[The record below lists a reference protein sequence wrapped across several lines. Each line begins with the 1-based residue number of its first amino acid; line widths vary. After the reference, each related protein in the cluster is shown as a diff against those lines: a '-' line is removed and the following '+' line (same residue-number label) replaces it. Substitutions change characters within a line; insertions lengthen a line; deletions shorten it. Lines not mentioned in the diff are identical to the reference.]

1 MDKELLLK
9 VARDVRE
16 QGVTVASSR
25 ELLKKA
31 SDMRIIS
38 LLAVIKK

>member
-1 MDKELLLK
+1 MDKEILLK
-9 VARDVRE
+9 VANDVRE
-16 QGVTVASSR
+16 HGITVSSSR

-38 LLAVIKK
+38 LLAVIRK